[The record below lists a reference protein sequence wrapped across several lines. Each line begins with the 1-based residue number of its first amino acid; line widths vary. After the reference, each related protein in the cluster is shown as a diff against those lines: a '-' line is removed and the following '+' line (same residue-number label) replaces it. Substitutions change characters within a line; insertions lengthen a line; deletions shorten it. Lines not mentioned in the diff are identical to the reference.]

1 MEVRPVKDIFGNIN
15 INKMVKEYTYISIK
29 EILSRLMRNP
39 LLQEVTLEQAVQYTL
54 DFIGTFGMPRLYQDK
69 EEVLH
74 IENFRAKLP
83 CNCIQINQI
92 KECKT
97 GVCLRSMTDNFMP
110 REYYDK
116 NVGYKVPQELTFK
129 TQGQVL
135 YVSFKTGDV
144 SISYKAIPVD
154 KDGFPLLIDNSVFL
168 KALEAYIKREAFT
181 ILFDMG
187 KIAPA
192 VLQNTQQQYAF
203 LAGQLQSEFTI
214 PSISEMESIKNSWC
228 TLIQRT
234 SEFTT
239 GFKNN
244 GDKEYIKLQ

>member
-1 MEVRPVKDIFGNIN
+1 MI
-15 INKMVKEYTYISIK
+15 KEYQYINVRR
-29 EILSRLMRNP
+29 ILDELHRHP
-39 LLQEVTLEQAVQYTL
+39 LLSDLTLEQVVSYVVS
-54 DFIGTFGMPRLYQDK
+54 FIGIFGMPKLYQDK

-74 IENFRAKLP
+74 IEDFRAKLP
-83 CNCIQINQI
+83 CDLISINQI

-110 REYYDK
+110 REHHDRSAS
-116 NVGYKVPQELTFK
+116 YKIPQELSFK

-144 SISYKAIPVD
+144 SVSYKAIPVD
-154 KDGFPLLIDNSVFL
+154 KDGFPLLIDNPVFL

-244 GDKEYIKLQ
+244 GNREYIKLQ

>member
-1 MEVRPVKDIFGNIN
+1 
-15 INKMVKEYTYISIK
+15 MVKEYNYINIR
-29 EILSRLMRNP
+29 EALSRVLRHP
-39 LLQEVTLEQAVQYTL
+39 LLQDITLEQAVQYTI
-54 DFIGTFGMPRLYQDK
+54 DFIGIFGMPKLYQDK

-74 IENFRAKLP
+74 IEDFRAKLP
-83 CNCIQINQI
+83 CDLISINQI

-110 REYYDK
+110 REQYDR
-116 NVGYKVPQELTFK
+116 NAGYKIPQELSFK

-144 SISYKAIPVD
+144 SVSYKAIPVD
-154 KDGFPLLIDNSVFL
+154 KDGFPLLIDNPVFL
-168 KALEAYIKREAFT
+168 KALKAYIKREAFT

-187 KIAPA
+187 KITPA
-192 VLQNTQQQYAF
+192 VLQNTQQQYAW

-228 TLIQRT
+228 TLLQRT
-234 SEFTT
+234 NEFSN

-244 GDKEYIKLQ
+244 GDQEYIKLQ

>member
-1 MEVRPVKDIFGNIN
+1 MISEISYIN
-15 INKMVKEYTYISIK
+15 IREA
-29 EILSRLMRNP
+29 LSRVLRHP
-39 LLQEVTLEQAVQYTL
+39 LLQDVTLEQAVQYTI
-54 DFIGTFGMPRLYQDK
+54 DFIGIFGMPKLYQDK

-74 IENFRAKLP
+74 IEDFRAKLP
-83 CNCIQINQI
+83 CDLISINQI

-110 REYYDK
+110 REHRDK
-116 NVGYKVPQELTFK
+116 YEGHKRPQELSFK

-144 SISYKAIPVD
+144 SVSYKAIPVD
-154 KDGFPLLIDNSVFL
+154 KDGFPLLIDNPVFL

-187 KIAPA
+187 KITPA
-192 VLQNTQQQYAF
+192 VLQNTQQQYAW

-214 PSISEMESIKNSWC
+214 PSQSEMESISRMWN

-234 SEFTT
+234 SEFDN
-239 GFKNN
+239 GFSSLGN
-244 GDKEYIKLQ
+244 KEYIKLQ